1 MNNSQGG
8 SVPDTMHKIATKI
21 SFQKNKERKIAVQW
35 EKQHVNL
42 SIKKVPSYTIQD
54 LPNIPFT

>member
-21 SFQKNKERKIAVQW
+21 SFKKIKK

-42 SIKKVPSYTIQD
+42 PIKKAPSYTIQD